1 MIVSGFHRAMDASN
15 QFDFGLDSGMDVYG
29 LGSLGYVEHGMD
41 RGLPIFLFS
50 FPEGF
55 VQQQ

>member
-1 MIVSGFHRAMDASN
+1 MDASN